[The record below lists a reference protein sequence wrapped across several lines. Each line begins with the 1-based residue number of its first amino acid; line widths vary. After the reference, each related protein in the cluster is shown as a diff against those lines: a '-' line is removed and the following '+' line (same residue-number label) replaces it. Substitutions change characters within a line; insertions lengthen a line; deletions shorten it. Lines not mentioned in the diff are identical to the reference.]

1 MSLETNKKTMS
12 NEYSSKKN
20 IAKNTIFLY
29 FRMIL
34 LMGIQLY
41 TVPFVLKGL
50 GIECYGIYNVVGG
63 IVTLFTFLGNSLASG
78 SQRFIAYAIGK
89 KDISLQKN
97 VFNTTLTIYYLLAL
111 GVLIIFDPICV
122 WFLNNKMVI
131 PSSYIFAANIV
142 LQLSFFSFIVN
153 LISIPYNAAIIA
165 HEKMSIYAYVSI
177 LEGFG
182 KLIAAILLSYI
193 ENNVLIIYA
202 IMIFAISI
210 SIRIIYRIYCSKLF
224 PECANTH
231 FCLAQDVKKQLIS
244 YLSWNIIGSLANILK
259 QQGLNIV
266 MNLFFGPIL
275 NAAHSIA
282 NQIQT
287 FLNQFINNIYIA
299 SRPQLTKS
307 YAKGNQ
313 SEMWT
318 IMDFSS
324 KTTFFLLS
332 MIAIPILIDGNF
344 FLKLWLH
351 DIPVY
356 TYTILKLLIL
366 SLLLEALANPIIG
379 VFQAQNKIK
388 RYQLFSSTILLLIVP
403 FSYFILKYYSQS
415 PLTPY
420 FFIVIASFFFTISI
434 LIIAKTD
441 LSMDVKSYIK
451 KIILKEVGLFTVVWY
466 IVHKYASH
474 FEESIG
480 RSIGSVLLTFVIFL
494 PLIWFIGL
502 NKIERT
508 TIKDFIKKRITHE
521 ST

>member
-1 MSLETNKKTMS
+1 MTNE
-12 NEYSSKKN
+12 NSSKKS
-20 IAKNTIFLY
+20 IAQNTVFLY
-29 FRMIL
+29 FRMIF

-89 KDISLQKN
+89 NDFALQKH
-97 VFNTTLTIYYLLAL
+97 VFNTTVTIYHLLAL
-111 GVLIIFDPICV
+111 GALIILDPICV

-131 PSSYIFAANIV
+131 SSSYIFAANIV
-142 LQLSFFSFIVN
+142 LQLSFLSFFVN

-177 LEGFG
+177 LEGLG
-182 KLIAAILLSYI
+182 KLIAAIFLSYI
-193 ENNVLIIYA
+193 QNNVLIIYA

-210 SIRIIYRIYCSKLF
+210 SIRIIYRIYCNRNF
-224 PECANTH
+224 PECANIH
-231 FCLAQDVKKQLIS
+231 FCLAQDVRKQLIS

-307 YAKGNQ
+307 YAKGNKT
-313 SEMWT
+313 EMWT

-324 KTTFFLLS
+324 KITFFLLS
-332 MIAIPILIDGNF
+332 IIAIPILVDGEI

-351 DIPVY
+351 DIPAY
-356 TYTILKLLIL
+356 TYIILKLLIF

-388 RYQLFSSTILLLIVP
+388 KYQLFSSTILLLIVP
-403 FSYFILKYYSQS
+403 FSYFILKYYSLS

-420 FFIVIASFFFTISI
+420 FFTAIASFIFSISV
-434 LIIAKTD
+434 LIIAKTE
-441 LSMDVKSYIK
+441 LSMDVKNYLK
-451 KIILKEVGLFTVVWY
+451 KIILKEVGLFIVVWF
-466 IVHKYASH
+466 IIHRYASL

-480 RSIGSVLLTFVIFL
+480 RAIGSVILTFVIFL
-494 PLIWFIGL
+494 PFIWFIGL
-502 NKIERT
+502 SKLERN
-508 TIKDFIKKRITHE
+508 TIRDFIKKRITHE